1 MAVWD
6 KTDWGTPRHRRDA
19 SVWGPGRSARLAGAG
34 LSVLLVLGT
43 VVWGYKLAMRQIH
56 GLPVIAAPE
65 GPARVAPDNPGG
77 ELADHQGLAVN
88 TIAAV
93 GEAEGAA
100 DLLVLAPRPMELAED
115 DGVSDSLAVTAG
127 AALAPPAVAP
137 GPNVGT
143 VQPSETLRAMRPA
156 EGQLAEPLPE
166 AAPEPVLA
174 PDLEPVEAGSIE
186 AALLE
191 AGVVPTEEGVAPG
204 ALVSANVPGVSV
216 SPIPPRRPGALT
228 QAAMPAAVA
237 PVVTTE
243 VDPASLTAGM
253 QLAQI
258 GSYETEAE
266 AKLEWDAAVARY
278 GALFEDKGR
287 VIQAAE
293 SGGRSFFRLRVAGFP
308 TRDDARRFCAALKSG
323 GQCVPVTV
331 RQ

>member
-6 KTDWGTPRHRRDA
+6 KTEWGTARNRRQA
-19 SVWGPGRSARLAGAG
+19 AGWGPQRTARLAGAG
-34 LSVLLVLGT
+34 LSALLVVGS
-43 VVWGYKLAMRQIH
+43 VVWGYRLAMRQIN

-65 GPARVAPDNPGG
+65 GPARIAPDNPGG

-88 TIAAV
+88 MIAAV

-100 DLLVLAPRPMELAED
+100 DLLVLAPKPMELAPG
-115 DGVSDSLAVTAG
+115 DGVSEELAVTAG
-127 AALAPPAVAP
+127 VPLAPPAVAP
-137 GPNVGT
+137 GPHVGT

-156 EGQLAEPLPE
+156 DGQLAEPLPE
-166 AAPEPVLA
+166 AAPEPVLS
-174 PDLEPVEAGSIE
+174 PDLEPIEAGSIE

-191 AGVVPTEEGVAPG
+191 AGVLPPEAEVQPG
-204 ALVSANVPGVSV
+204 DLVSANVPGVSA
-216 SPIPPRRPGALT
+216 SLIPPRKPGALARAT
-228 QAAMPAAVA
+228 APVVS

-243 VDPASLTAGM
+243 VDPASLTPGM

-266 AKLEWDAAVARY
+266 AKLEWEAAVARF
-278 GALFEDKGR
+278 GALFDGKGR

-308 TRDDARRFCAALKSG
+308 TRDDARRFCSALKSG

>member
-6 KTDWGTPRHRRDA
+6 RNDWGAAGRRQ
-19 SVWGPGRSARLAGAG
+19 SGTVWGPQKTARLVGAA
-34 LSVLLVLGT
+34 LSAALVVGTLL
-43 VVWGYKLAMRQIH
+43 WGYKLAMRQIN

-88 TIAAV
+88 MIAAL
-93 GEAEGAA
+93 GEAEAAA
-100 DLLVLAPRPMELAED
+100 DLLVLAPRPMDLSAED
-115 DGVSDSLAVTAG
+115 GTSDQLTVTLGAPLAA
-127 AALAPPAVAP
+127 PAVPP
-137 GPNVGT
+137 GPNVGA
-143 VQPSETLRAMRPA
+143 VLPSTTLQAMRPS
-156 EGQLAEPLPE
+156 EGQLSEPLPE
-166 AAPEPVLA
+166 AAPDPILS
-174 PDLEPVEAGSIE
+174 PDLEPIEAGSIE

-191 AGVVPTEEGVAPG
+191 AGVAPPASEIAPG
-204 ALVSANVPGVSV
+204 ELVSANVPGVSA
-216 SPIPPRRPGALT
+216 SLIPLRKP
-228 QAAMPAAVA
+228 AAMMAATKVVES

-243 VDPASLTAGM
+243 VDPASLVAGET
-253 QLAQI
+253 LAQI

-266 AKLEWDAAVARY
+266 AKLEWDAAVVRF
-278 GALFEDKGR
+278 GALFDGKGR

-308 TRDDARRFCAALKSG
+308 TRDDARRFCSALKSG

>member
-6 KTDWGTPRHRRDA
+6 KTEWGAARSPRRSA
-19 SVWGPGRSARLAGAG
+19 VWGPQKSARVAGAG
-34 LSVLLVLGT
+34 LSVLLVIGS

-56 GLPVIAAPE
+56 GVPVIAAPE
-65 GPARVAPDNPGG
+65 GPARIAPDNPGG

-88 TIAAV
+88 MIAAV

-100 DLLVLAPRPMELAED
+100 DLLVLAPKPMELAPD
-115 DGVSDSLAVTAG
+115 DGVSDQLAVTAG
-127 AALAPPAVAP
+127 SSLASPAVAP

-143 VQPSETLRAMRPA
+143 VLPSETLRAMRPA
-156 EGQLAEPLPE
+156 DGQLAEPLPE
-166 AAPEPVLA
+166 AAPEPVLS
-174 PDLEPVEAGSIE
+174 PDLEPIEAGSIE

-191 AGVVPTEEGVAPG
+191 AGVLPPEAEVQPG
-204 ALVSANVPGVSV
+204 DLVSANVPGVAV
-216 SPIPPRRPGALT
+216 SLIPLRRPGALMR
-228 QAAMPAAVA
+228 AAA
-237 PVVTTE
+237 PVATPVTTTE
-243 VDPASLTAGM
+243 VDPASLVPGA

-266 AKLEWDAAVARY
+266 AKLEWEAAVARF
-278 GALFEDKGR
+278 GALFDGKGR

-308 TRDDARRFCAALKSG
+308 TRDDARRFCSALRSG

>member
-6 KTDWGTPRHRRDA
+6 KTEWGTARNRRQA
-19 SVWGPGRSARLAGAG
+19 AGWGPQRTARLAGAG
-34 LSVLLVLGT
+34 LSVLLVVGS
-43 VVWGYKLAMRQIH
+43 VVWGYRLAMRQIN

-65 GPARVAPDNPGG
+65 GPARIAPDNPGG

-88 TIAAV
+88 MIAAV

-100 DLLVLAPRPMELAED
+100 DLLVLAPKPMTLAPA
-115 DGVSDSLAVTAG
+115 DGVSDQLTVTSG
-127 AALAPPAVAP
+127 APLAPPAVAP
-137 GPNVGT
+137 GPHVGT

-156 EGQLAEPLPE
+156 DGQLAEPLPE
-166 AAPEPVLA
+166 AAPEPVLS
-174 PDLEPVEAGSIE
+174 PDLEPIEAGSIE

-191 AGVVPTEEGVAPG
+191 AGVLPPEAEMQPG
-204 ALVSANVPGVSV
+204 DLVSANVPGVSA
-216 SPIPPRRPGALT
+216 SLIPPRKPGAPARAT
-228 QAAMPAAVA
+228 APAAS

-266 AKLEWDAAVARY
+266 AKLEWEAAVARF
-278 GALFEDKGR
+278 GALFDGKGR

-308 TRDDARRFCAALKSG
+308 TRDDARRFCSALKSG